1 MATRRMQGIVIF
13 IVFVFV
19 IVFVFPLTSSFHLSG
34 HAFLSLWCLIARF
47 YLLSERLHGKKEDA
61 RLRGSDVDKLLVV
74 AILIPEQDI
83 DQLIS

>member
-1 MATRRMQGIVIF
+1 MRAPDGAN
-13 IVFVFV
+13 
-19 IVFVFPLTSSFHLSG
+19 SG
-34 HAFLSLWCLIARF
+34 NDDDSTF